1 MSETFSCFQD
11 FNHSSSQKSLCF
23 VENKMEVLN
32 IRFPHLSEMIF
43 DHLDNHSL
51 ANCNVVSKA
60 WSIYIGEQKFYGIRI
75 IKETV
80 KKFHRLSQPWFEV
93 FKKAN
98 TENIVELKSCLNH
111 FHEVRKQKRHGVFN
125 CNKEVTPLHVS
136 AGAGNILLYESIHK
150 FAKNKQPKTE
160 HGFEP
165 VIYAIN
171 KSHEEM
177 AVFIIQRMVDKNPE
191 SKYGF
196 TVLHIA
202 AKYGLL
208 EVCELI
214 LKHIQDKNPKSNYGD
229 TTPLHTAAIFGHVRV
244 CELIMKQID
253 MKDPRDNFGRT
264 PFHLAA
270 LNGRLEVCELYMKTI
285 RDKHPRT
292 IGGSTPL
299 HMAAYNGH
307 VKVCMLILQRVKNK
321 NPRNDYGGT
330 PLAVAS
336 ERQQFKVCWLLE
348 KIWNCVI

>member
-1 MSETFSCFQD
+1 
-11 FNHSSSQKSLCF
+11 
-23 VENKMEVLN
+23 MEVLN

-111 FHEVRKQKRHGVFN
+111 FHKVRKQKRHGVFN

-214 LKHIQDKNPKSNYGD
+214 LKHLQDKNPKSNYGH
-229 TTPLHTAAIFGHVRV
+229 TTPLHMAAIFGHVRV
-244 CELIMKQID
+244 CELIMQQID
-253 MKDPRDNFGRT
+253 KKDPRDNFGRT

>member
-1 MSETFSCFQD
+1 
-11 FNHSSSQKSLCF
+11 
-23 VENKMEVLN
+23 MEVLN

-43 DHLDNHSL
+43 DHLHNHSL

-202 AKYGLL
+202 AKYGLV

-214 LKHIQDKNPKSNYGD
+214 LKHLQDKNPKSNYGH
-229 TTPLHTAAIFGHVRV
+229 TTPLHMAAIFGHVRV
-244 CELIMKQID
+244 CELIMQQID
-253 MKDPRDNFGRT
+253 KKDPRDNFGRT

-292 IGGSTPL
+292 SGGSTPL

>member
-1 MSETFSCFQD
+1 
-11 FNHSSSQKSLCF
+11 
-23 VENKMEVLN
+23 MEVLTM
-32 IRFPHLSEMIF
+32 RFSHLSEMIF

-51 ANCNVVSKA
+51 ANCKVVSKA
-60 WSIYIGEQKFYGIRI
+60 WSIYIGEKKFYGIRI

-80 KKFHRLSQPWFEV
+80 KKFYTLSQPWFEV

-98 TENIVELKSCLNH
+98 TENIIELKSCLDH
-111 FHEVRKQKRHGVFN
+111 FYELTKQKHHGVFK

-136 AGAGNILLYESIHK
+136 AGAGNSLLYETIHK

-160 HGFEP
+160 DGFEP

-171 KSHEEM
+171 RSHEEM
-177 AVFIIQRMVDKNPE
+177 AVFIIKRMVDKNPE

-202 AKYGLL
+202 AKYGLV

-214 LKHIQDKNPKSNYGD
+214 LKHIQDKNPKSSYGD
-229 TTPLHTAAIFGHVRV
+229 TTPLHMAAIFGHVRI

-253 MKDPRDNFGRT
+253 KKDPRDNFGRT

-270 LNGRLEVCELYMKTI
+270 LNGRLEVCELYIKTI

-292 IGGSTPL
+292 TCGSTPL

-307 VKVCMLILQRVKNK
+307 VNICMLILQRVKSK
-321 NPRNDYGGT
+321 NPRNDYGET
-330 PLAVAS
+330 PLAIAR
-336 ERQQFKVCWLLE
+336 ERTQFKVCWLLE

>member
-1 MSETFSCFQD
+1 MEILTMRFS
-11 FNHSSSQKSLCF
+11 
-23 VENKMEVLN
+23 
-32 IRFPHLSEMIF
+32 HLSEMIF

-51 ANCNVVSKA
+51 ANCKIVSKS
-60 WSIYIGEQKFYGIRI
+60 WSIYIGVQKFYGIRI

-98 TENIVELKSCLNH
+98 TENIMELKNC
-111 FHEVRKQKRHGVFN
+111 FHPFYDVRKQKQHGVFRDSVFRDRVFK

-136 AGAGNILLYESIHK
+136 AGAGNILLYKSIHE

-160 HGFEP
+160 DGFEP
-165 VIYAIN
+165 IIYAIN
-171 KSHEEM
+171 KTHEEM

-202 AKYGLL
+202 AKYGLV

-214 LKHIQDKNPKSNYGD
+214 LKHLKDKNPKCSYGD
-229 TTPLHTAAIFGHVRV
+229 TTPLHMAAMFGHIRV

-253 MKDPRDNFGRT
+253 KKDPRDYLGRT

-270 LNGRLEVCELYMKTI
+270 LNGRLEVCELYMKSI

-321 NPRNDYGGT
+321 NPRNDDGGT
-330 PLAVAS
+330 PLAVAR
-336 ERQQFKVCWLLE
+336 ERTQFKVCWLLE

>member
-1 MSETFSCFQD
+1 MR
-11 FNHSSSQKSLCF
+11 F
-23 VENKMEVLN
+23 VENKMEVLT
-32 IRFPHLSEMIF
+32 IRFSHLSEMIF

-51 ANCNVVSKA
+51 ANCKVVSKA
-60 WSIYIGEQKFYGIRI
+60 WSIYIGKQKFYGIRI

-98 TENIVELKSCLNH
+98 TENITELKSCLNH
-111 FHEVRKQKRHGVFN
+111 FHEVRKQKSHGVFN

-202 AKYGLL
+202 AKYGLV

-214 LKHIQDKNPKSNYGD
+214 LEHLQDKNPKSNYGQ
-229 TTPLHTAAIFGHVRV
+229 TTPLHMAAIFGHVRV

-253 MKDPRDNFGRT
+253 KKDPRDNFGRT

-307 VKVCMLILQRVKNK
+307 VKVCMLILQRVKSK

-330 PLAVAS
+330 PLAVAR
-336 ERQQFKVCWLLE
+336 ERKQFKVCWLLE